1 MRPRE
6 AVREGLKLRVVRYSE
21 QMFTALA
28 LPLALPQRPPMPPS
42 SRRRSH
48 RELKPANFFLHIKG
62 GDELIIKILVGL
74 IGLAGLAVIVALL
87 SVDSL
92 ARTAMESSIRAQTGM
107 EAQVGKVN
115 VGFIRP
121 TLRVVKRPPRRC
133 RNTALAS
140 RVAGGHPFKKTGRV
154 FSR

>member
-1 MRPRE
+1 MPRGS
-6 AVREGLKLRVVRYSE
+6 ARGRGPL
-21 QMFTALA
+21 TA
-28 LPLALPQRPPMPPS
+28 PS
-42 SRRRSH
+42 PDM
-48 RELKPANFFLHIKG
+48 K
-62 GDELIIKILVGL
+62 LIIKILVGL

-121 TLRVVKRPPRRC
+121 TLRVENFTLYNSAEFSGSPMLTLPEIFLEYDRD
-133 RNTALAS
+133 AAS
-140 RVAGGHPFKKTGRV
+140 RHPGGTNFLFADGHVQFVRDSIPLTTLAALCTMNAGEVVGDN
-154 FSR
+154 